1 MRLLFGEGEQA
12 VWTILPAL
20 FYLLIPDGDGS
31 FLLQYNIHNL
41 LFPYLFGNQLLFV
54 QTYS

>member
-12 VWTILPAL
+12 VWTILLAL

-31 FLLQYNIHNL
+31 FLLQHNIHNL